1 MTENKPLKRHKS
13 LQPLSRDHHHGL
25 LLAWKIRTGFK
36 KEVEVERI
44 KVYTDWFYTTHL
56 VPHFKM
62 EEAHVFSILP
72 EDHPLRMQAID
83 EHKQIDA
90 LASTMTHLENTLVKL
105 ADVLEGHI
113 RFEERVLFPE
123 IQSVATA
130 KEMEHIDEI
139 HYEQNLEEN
148 TIDEF
153 WK

>member
-1 MTENKPLKRHKS
+1 MPDKKPLKRHKS

-36 KEVEVERI
+36 KGIEVNRI
-44 KVYTDWFYTTHL
+44 KTYADWFYTSHL

-62 EEAHVFSILP
+62 EEAHVFSILAD
-72 EDHPLRMQAID
+72 DHPLRIQALA
-83 EHKQIDA
+83 EHKQIEA
-90 LASTMTHLENTLVKL
+90 LASKTTDLEHNLNLL
-105 ADVLEGHI
+105 ADVLEKHI

-123 IQSVATA
+123 IQSIASPEA
-130 KEMEHIDEI
+130 MAHIDEI

-148 TIDEF
+148 TSDEF